1 MAYSAVDTWDIS
13 AFQSVEITTL
23 RRAVRTPADGG
34 TIRRRQTYSSE
45 SNQNQ
50 AAVRRFHIIIGNASK
65 GDFNKI
71 MALWKNTTGGTQGI
85 SFTNTQSPYTGSSE
99 TIIVRIVDRPL
110 VLQQVN
116 VLYNF
121 AVTLEEMLHGP
132 GV

>member
-13 AFQSVEITTL
+13 AFQSVEITTK

-34 TIRRRQTYSSE
+34 TLRRRQTYSSQ
-45 SNQNQ
+45 SAQNQ
-50 AAVRRFHIIIGNASK
+50 AAVRRFYILVTNASK

-99 TIIVRIVDRPL
+99 TLIVRIVDKPL
-110 VLQQVN
+110 VLQQMN

-121 AVTLEEMLHGP
+121 SVTLEEMLHAP